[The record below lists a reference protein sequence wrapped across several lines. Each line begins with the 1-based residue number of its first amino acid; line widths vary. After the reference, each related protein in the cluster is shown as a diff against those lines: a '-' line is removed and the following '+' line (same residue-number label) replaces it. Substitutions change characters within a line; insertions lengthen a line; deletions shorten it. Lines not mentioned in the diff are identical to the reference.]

1 MLRSGAADL
10 HSMRD
15 TAGFCRKTGTA
26 DLLNYT
32 PVPGISIFGQIVIS
46 FKGRHHQQEI
56 ILQCVRW
63 YVAYS
68 LSYRDLE
75 ELMQERGYAVDHSTV
90 QRWVVHYAPRIEK
103 AFRKNKKR
111 IGNRWRL
118 DETYIKIKGEW
129 KYLYRAVDKQGNT
142 VDFLLT
148 AKRDKKAARR
158 FLNKAIG
165 SNGKPS
171 LINIDKSGANTAAI
185 QQYNRDE
192 NKRVKIRQCKYLN
205 NIVEQDHR
213 FIKRR
218 TRPMLGFKSFWSARA
233 TLAGIEL
240 WRMLKKGQ
248 NKSSLPAWEQF
259 YALALIG

>member
-1 MLRSGAADL
+1 M
-10 HSMRD
+10 
-15 TAGFCRKTGTA
+15 
-26 DLLNYT
+26 
-32 PVPGISIFGQIVIS
+32 IS
-46 FKGRHHQQEI
+46 FKGRHHQQDI

-63 YVAYS
+63 YVACS

-75 ELMQERGYAVDHSTV
+75 ELMHERGYIVDHSTI
-90 QRWVVHYAPRIEK
+90 QRWVVHYAPRIEN

-111 IGNRWRL
+111 TGLRWRM
-118 DETYIKIKGEW
+118 DWSGIPETYIKIKGEW

-158 FLNKAIG
+158 FLNKATG

-171 LINIDKSGANTAAI
+171 LINIDKSGANPAG
-185 QQYNRDE
+185 
-192 NKRVKIRQCKYLN
+192 
-205 NIVEQDHR
+205 
-213 FIKRR
+213 IKRII
-218 TRPMLGFKSFWSARA
+218 RPMLGFKSFWSARA

-248 NKSSLPAWEQF
+248 SKSSLPAWEQF
-259 YALALIG
+259 YSLALTG

>member
-1 MLRSGAADL
+1 M
-10 HSMRD
+10 
-15 TAGFCRKTGTA
+15 
-26 DLLNYT
+26 
-32 PVPGISIFGQIVIS
+32 S
-46 FKGRHHQQEI
+46 FKGRHHQQDI

-75 ELMQERGYAVDHSTV
+75 ELMLERGYVVDHSTI

-103 AFRKNKKR
+103 AFRKNKR
-111 IGNRWRL
+111 RTDLRWRL
-118 DETYIKIKGEW
+118 DETYLKIKGEW

-142 VDFLLT
+142 IDLLLT

-158 FLNKAIG
+158 FLSKAVG
-165 SNGKPS
+165 TNEKPS
-171 LINIDKSGANTAAI
+171 LINIDQSGANTAAI
-185 QQYNRDE
+185 KQYNTDE
-192 NKRVKIRQCKYLN
+192 NKRIKIRQCKYLN

-218 TRPMLGFKSFWSARA
+218 VRPMLGFKSFGSARA

-240 WRMLKKGQ
+240 WRMLKKDQ
-248 NKSSLPAWEQF
+248 SRSSIPAWE
-259 YALALIG
+259 

>member
-1 MLRSGAADL
+1 M
-10 HSMRD
+10 
-15 TAGFCRKTGTA
+15 
-26 DLLNYT
+26 
-32 PVPGISIFGQIVIS
+32 
-46 FKGRHHQQEI
+46 

-75 ELMQERGYAVDHSTV
+75 ELMLERGYVVDHSTI

-103 AFRKNKKR
+103 AFRKSKR
-111 IGNRWRL
+111 RTGLCWRL
-118 DETYIKIKGEW
+118 DETYLEIKGEW
-129 KYLYRAVDKQGNT
+129 KYLYRAVYKQGNT

-148 AKRDKKAARR
+148 ARRDKKAALR
-158 FLNKAIG
+158 FLKKAIG

-185 QQYNRDE
+185 KQYNRDE

-218 TRPMLGFKSFWSARA
+218 TRSMLGFKSFRSAQA

-259 YALALIG
+259 YALAQVG